1 MRSILLV
8 GANGFVGSHIA
19 RALVAAGHRV
29 TGFGMPMS
37 VDLLSD
43 LAGRVPMVHG
53 SAEEPADIE
62 AAFDAAA
69 ADTVVWSAGYN
80 ANATGLMATGETEPA
95 RAIAVNAIG
104 LFNVLDAARRCGVRR
119 VLVTG
124 SLVSFG
130 PAAFYPEPYVDET
143 VALRPTTGYGL
154 SKAMGEQVAQHFRDR
169 YGLDVSTFRLSVVFG
184 PGRWYGGVISLLD
197 RLLAQAAPGVETTC
211 EVPEEPFDLVHVADV
226 AHGIRLAVDC
236 PRPLRP
242 VYHLN
247 SFTTTYAEL
256 VRAIERVVPGFRIR
270 CTTTRA
276 SLVYPL
282 MDFDLIRRDL
292 GFAPRFDVDSAI
304 ADCLAARPRSA

>member
-1 MRSILLV
+1 MRSILVV

-43 LAGRVPMVHG
+43 LAGEVPMVSG
-53 SAEEPADIE
+53 SAEVPSDIE
-62 AAFDAAA
+62 AAFDVAG
-69 ADTVVWSAGYN
+69 ADAVVWSAGYN
-80 ANATGLMATGETEPA
+80 ANATGLMTTGETEPA
-95 RAIAVNAIG
+95 RALAVNAIG
-104 LFNVLDAARRCGVRR
+104 LFNVLEAARRRGVRR

-130 PAAFYPEPYVDET
+130 PAAFYPQPYVDET
-143 VALRPTTGYGL
+143 VEVRPTTGYGL
-154 SKAMGEQVAQHFRDR
+154 SKAMGEQVARHFRDR

-197 RLLAQAAPGVETTC
+197 RLLAQAAPGAEASC

-226 AHGIRLAVDC
+226 AHAIRLAAEC

-247 SFTTTYAEL
+247 SFTTTYPDL
-256 VRAIERVVPGFRIR
+256 VHAIERAVPGFRVR

-276 SLVYPL
+276 PLVYPL
-282 MDFDLIRRDL
+282 MDFGLIRRDL
-292 GFAPRFDVDSAI
+292 GFAPRFDLDAAI
-304 ADCLAARPRSA
+304 ADCLAARPRPA